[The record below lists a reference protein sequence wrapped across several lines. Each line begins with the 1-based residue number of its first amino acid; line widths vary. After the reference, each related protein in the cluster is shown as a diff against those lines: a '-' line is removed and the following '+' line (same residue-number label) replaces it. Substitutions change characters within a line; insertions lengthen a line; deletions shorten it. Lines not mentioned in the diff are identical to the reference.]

1 MVFGGFKVLDAKNG
15 HKGIGENA
23 SGMSEAEGAA

>member
-1 MVFGGFKVLDAKNG
+1 MVLGGFEVFDAKNG

-23 SGMSEAEGAA
+23 SGVSEAEGAA